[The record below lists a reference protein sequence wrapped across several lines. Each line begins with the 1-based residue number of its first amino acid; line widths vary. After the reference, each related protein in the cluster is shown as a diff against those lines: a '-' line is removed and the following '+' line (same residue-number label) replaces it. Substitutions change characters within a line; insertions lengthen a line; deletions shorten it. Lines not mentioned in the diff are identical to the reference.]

1 MKKVL
6 LFIFV
11 FLIVFPMSI
20 NAQVLRD
27 YNESVAYSRDY
38 INKFPFWTRYLVYNS
53 SDLLSKEEFDVTYN
67 CTTATLGQSGCS
79 CKESKGTYS
88 SQSYNCTTS
97 TCNNSGCSCKTN
109 YSFDSETSSTNQTSC
124 STSPFTCNKDNVNK
138 TKTTSCTPTAW
149 SCASGHAKASGSWC
163 YK

>member
-11 FLIVFPMSI
+11 FLIVFPLSI

-53 SDLLSKEEFDVTYN
+53 SDLLSKEEFDVTFINNKSYLVDGKEYWTKTSVN
-67 CTTATLGQSGCS
+67 DLSQYYISSMALHKLKT
-79 CKESKGTYS
+79 KESVSASTGTFYG
-88 SQSYNCTTS
+88 YV
-97 TCNNSGCSCKTN
+97 
-109 YSFDSETSSTNQTSC
+109 
-124 STSPFTCNKDNVNK
+124 KDNVGNESK
-138 TKTTSCTPTAW
+138 CSIEVKSTSCTPTAW
-149 SCASGHAKASGSWC
+149 SCASGYAKASDSWC